1 MSTDNFLPDEATFAA
16 LGNLPDDEPVI
27 MLNLLEFPGD
37 GGAMYAKYGP
47 YVLPQ
52 LQKRGAPDPLQ
63 RRRPRR
69 RSQGR
74 DTGTGSP
81 SSYYPSRAAFLDMMA
96 DPDYQAGLKYR
107 TAGLTRT
114 VLYAFTQG
122 RRPAAPPLDL
132 VPTSGGDEIFVLNL
146 LRFKPDGG
154 REEYQKYGR
163 VVGPMIRERGGN
175 PALILNAQLPL
186 VSEETWEDLYLV
198 RYPSLDALR
207 GMVATEDLAESQRGP
222 AARPRPDLGVPYPL
236 APLNDGPGLRG
247 PDVFHE
253 RLRFSDD
260 QLPVNLADH
269 LPRAAESL
277 RHHDVV
283 AGIRFAH
290 GPCPRSV
297 RMSLPASTWTYSS

>member
-47 YVLPQ
+47 FVLPQ
-52 LQKRGAPDPLQ
+52 LQKRGARILYNGAALADAPGAGHWDRVALA
-63 RRRPRR
+63 
-69 RSQGR
+69 
-74 DTGTGSP
+74 
-81 SSYYPSRAAFLDMMA
+81 YYPSRAAFLDMMA

-122 RRPAAPPLDL
+122 RQPAAPPLDL

-163 VVGPMIRERGGN
+163 VVAPMIRERGGN

-207 GMVATEDLAESQRGP
+207 GMVATEAWQKANEDRQRGL
-222 AARPRPDLGVPYPL
+222 DLTWAFPT
-236 APLNDGPGLRG
+236 R
-247 PDVFHE
+247 
-253 RLRFSDD
+253 
-260 QLPVNLADH
+260 
-269 LPRAAESL
+269 SL
-277 RHHDVV
+277 R
-283 AGIRFAH
+283 
-290 GPCPRSV
+290 
-297 RMSLPASTWTYSS
+297 